1 MTGYLLDTNVLSEY
15 SRVAGPDRGVRSW
28 VESTSRSVQYVSVI
42 TLAEIEK
49 GIELLTPGRR
59 RTELGLWLRRELEV
73 WFAGRTLVVDRPVAS
88 VWAALMADGVRTGRP
103 LPLVDS
109 MIAATALV
117 NGLTVVT
124 RNTRDFAHTSV
135 KVFNLWLQP

>member
-1 MTGYLLDTNVLSEY
+1 
-15 SRVAGPDRGVRSW
+15 
-28 VESTSRSVQYVSVI
+28 
-42 TLAEIEK
+42 
-49 GIELLTPGRR
+49 
-59 RTELGLWLRRELEV
+59 
-73 WFAGRTLVVDRPVAS
+73 
-88 VWAALMADGVRTGRP
+88 MADGVRTGRP

-135 KVFNLWLQP
+135 KVFNPWLQP

>member
-15 SRVAGPDRGVRSW
+15 SRVGGPDPGVRSW

-49 GIELLTPGRR
+49 GIELLAPGRR
-59 RTELGLWLRRELEV
+59 RTELGLWLRRDLEV
-73 WFAGRTLVVDRPVAS
+73 WFAGRILAMDRQVAS
-88 VWAALMADGVRTGRP
+88 VWATLMADGVRTGRP
-103 LPLVDS
+103 RPLVDS

-117 NGLTVVT
+117 KGLTVVT
-124 RNTRDFAHTSV
+124 RNTRDFANTPV
-135 KVFNLWLQP
+135 KTFNPWLQP